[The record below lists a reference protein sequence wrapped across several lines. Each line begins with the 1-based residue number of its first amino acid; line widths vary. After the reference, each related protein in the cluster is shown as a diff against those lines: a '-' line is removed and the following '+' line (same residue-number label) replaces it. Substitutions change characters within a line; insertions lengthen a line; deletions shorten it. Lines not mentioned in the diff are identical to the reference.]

1 MSPMIKRTDFPSISV
16 KAWQH
21 PADRA
26 ALAALKKVPG
36 LDLVLSRVI
45 GSTTERSLR
54 LMHLSSAVRVNENQF
69 ARVYRL
75 HREACAIFNIEDRMP
90 ELFVAQTPML
100 NAHAVGVDNPFIVL
114 NSSTLDALDDEEL
127 LAIIGHEVGHCIS
140 GHVLYKTLLS
150 LLLRFT
156 TIAASVPLAGL
167 PLMAVISALR
177 EWDRKSELS
186 ADRAGLL
193 AVQNPETS
201 FHLLMKMAGGPR
213 IEQMSTNEFFKQA
226 AEYEAGGSL
235 IDGLYKLLNLLGQTH
250 PFAVIRL
257 VELKT
262 WVDDGS
268 YGRILGGDYIREEEA
283 GRRTVGEEFSEA
295 RKKYE
300 EDIRSSEDPLVGLFR
315 SVGDAATDA
324 ANAAGDKA
332 KEIFDTVFGSEK
344 KDR

>member
-1 MSPMIKRTDFPSISV
+1 MFKKVMILCFLWVYTSQLFANSTTINKDTVANTNKFFSHKKIKTKSFKELDDVLKTSTLKYQPQASEFDEAYIAENFSLDTVTNNQILLA
-16 KAWQH
+16 KAVMDDLEATQKHLWDMMRDE
-21 PADRA
+21 ARA
-26 ALAALKKVPG
+26 A
-36 LDLVLSRVI
+36 
-45 GSTTERSLR
+45 
-54 LMHLSSAVRVNENQF
+54 
-69 ARVYRL
+69 
-75 HREACAIFNIEDRMP
+75 
-90 ELFVAQTPML
+90 
-100 NAHAVGVDNPFIVL
+100 
-114 NSSTLDALDDEEL
+114 DEEL